1 MKNKNK
7 MRKLYNNIF
16 SGVSISLVVRIT
28 IMCIV
33 LSAIVVSFYY
43 QISRR
48 FSAAQEIGDPKSEL
62 ETCLTKDFVANY
74 PNNPRDVVR
83 WYNRIL
89 TLFYSEKLKDDQ
101 LEKLCDQARI
111 LMDKELLSQNP
122 RDVYISRVKQDIE
135 MYSIR
140 ESSIIEHIEGS
151 NSDVKY
157 VVADNGDDLAYVNT
171 QYVTKEAGVLIN
183 TNQEYC
189 LRKDGAGRYRILA
202 YELAGN
208 KEEKK

>member
-1 MKNKNK
+1 MKNKI
-7 MRKLYNNIF
+7 RQFYNNVF
-16 SGVSISLVVRIT
+16 SGVSISLVIRVT
-28 IMCIV
+28 VMCIV

-43 QISRR
+43 QISHR
-48 FSAAQEIGDPKSEL
+48 FSAAQETGNPKSEL

-83 WYNRIL
+83 WYNRII
-89 TLFYSEKLKDDQ
+89 TLYYSEKLKDDQ
-101 LEKLCDQARI
+101 LEKLCDQARL

-122 RDVYISRVKQDIE
+122 RDVYISSVKQDIE

-140 ESSIIEHIEGS
+140 ESSIIEHDEGS

-157 VVADNGDDLAYVNT
+157 AVANNGDDLAYVVT
-171 QYVTKEAGVLIN
+171 HYVTKEAGILSS
-183 TNQEYC
+183 TYQEYC